1 MGFREQSKRHSIE
14 TGTRQERLAPISS
27 DLTVERETVKRL
39 ERVVQ
44 VLTLELDQARGSTQE
59 GPTSGP

>member
-1 MGFREQSKRHSIE
+1 MGSASSPRLDKNRAL
-14 TGTRQERLAPISS
+14 QERLARISS

-44 VLTLELDQARGSTQE
+44 VLTLELDQARGSTPE
-59 GPTSGP
+59 GPTCGP